1 MGYTI
6 SVRGWESVIYL
17 LNQVYPY
24 LKVKKPQ
31 ASLMY
36 EFIETVSK
44 LLSKS
49 PKKRLSEKEL
59 AYRDSFYQRSKK
71 LNKRG
76 N

>member
-1 MGYTI
+1 
-6 SVRGWESVIYL
+6 
-17 LNQVYPY
+17 

-31 ASLMY
+31 AKLMY
-36 EFIETVSK
+36 EYIETVSK

-49 PKKRLSEKEL
+49 PKRRLSEKEL
-59 AYRDSFYQRSKK
+59 AYRDSFYQRSKE